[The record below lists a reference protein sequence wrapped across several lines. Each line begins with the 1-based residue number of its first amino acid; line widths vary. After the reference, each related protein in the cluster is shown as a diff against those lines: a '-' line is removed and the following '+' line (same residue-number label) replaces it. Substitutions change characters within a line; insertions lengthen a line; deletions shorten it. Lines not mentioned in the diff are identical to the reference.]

1 MPLTHHTSELLVDR
15 QVSDCLFDFTQWHHC
30 HPLDRIHSKI
40 KELFKKIL
48 KFVNVFL
55 QHTHTPEKKSKIN
68 EMARMLFSFS
78 QWFLNGGDYAPSS
91 HPHRVT
97 FDNV

>member
-40 KELFKKIL
+40 EELFKKNP
-48 KFVNVFL
+48 KVCECFSST
-55 QHTHTPEKKSKIN
+55 HTHTREEKQNK
-68 EMARMLFSFS
+68 
-78 QWFLNGGDYAPSS
+78 
-91 HPHRVT
+91 
-97 FDNV
+97 